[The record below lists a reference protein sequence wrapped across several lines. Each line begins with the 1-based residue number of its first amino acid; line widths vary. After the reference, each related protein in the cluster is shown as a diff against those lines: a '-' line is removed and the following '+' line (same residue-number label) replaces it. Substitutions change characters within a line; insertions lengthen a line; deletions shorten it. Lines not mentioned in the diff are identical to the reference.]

1 MTAVAQILAGEII
14 QTYALFDLQELQLKN
29 VIDFDILNLMIK
41 ANFDCGKQLPFDAKK
56 FMKNAHTIF

>member
-1 MTAVAQILAGEII
+1 MTAIAQVLTGEII

-41 ANFDCGKQLPFDAKK
+41 ANFDCGKP
-56 FMKNAHTIF
+56 